1 MTIRDS
7 NEKICILKEWTQK
20 KHLQENRN
28 EHRRFCYNM
37 TLVEMSMEDEHES
50 HDDEN
55 DPERKK
61 MTCFSLILP
70 QAM

>member
-1 MTIRDS
+1 
-7 NEKICILKEWTQK
+7 
-20 KHLQENRN
+20 
-28 EHRRFCYNM
+28 M
-37 TLVEMSMEDEHES
+37 TLVEMSMEDEHKS

-61 MTCFSLILP
+61 MTYFSLTLP